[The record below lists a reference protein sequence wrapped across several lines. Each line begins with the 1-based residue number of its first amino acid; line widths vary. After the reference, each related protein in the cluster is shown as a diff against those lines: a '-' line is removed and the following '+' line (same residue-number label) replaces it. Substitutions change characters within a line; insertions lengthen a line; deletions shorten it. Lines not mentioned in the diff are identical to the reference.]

1 MNKIEIYKRLYK
13 DYTKK
18 YLDKII
24 LSALLSVLVA
34 GSTSAIAWLLDPAIK
49 KLFIEKD
56 QSLIIIIP
64 LFIIIAFTT
73 KGLSLYFAKAT
84 MISVGEEIKKKLQF
98 DMVNTLI
105 KTDTQIID
113 KKHSGKFISNLTYDV
128 THITNLL
135 SNAILTLFKDSLTL
149 IGLLTVM
156 FLQNW
161 KLALISIV
169 MIPLASISAK
179 TLGKRIGKV
188 TTEAQEKSGY
198 LTTYLVELFKNHKL
212 IKIFQKENLEIDRAD
227 EYLAELKDKNKK
239 IQTVFV
245 RLSPIMETLT
255 GIMVAVL
262 IFYSGKLMAKG
273 EVDINNFFSFL
284 AAMMLAYQPV
294 RSLSTLNMI
303 INGGLSAASRI
314 LPIIDQKNTIKNLEF
329 AKPLKINVAS
339 INFKNVNFSYE
350 VNEGP
355 TLQSINLKF
364 EGGKMTSLVGHSGS
378 GKSTILNLI
387 PRFYDAK
394 SGDIIIDDQSIY
406 GSTIES
412 LRSEISMVSQETTL
426 FDDTIKNNIKYGRQ
440 EATDEEVFKV
450 AKLSY
455 CDEFINNLPNKF
467 DTLIGENGV
476 RLSGGEKQRLS
487 IARAMMKKSSIILLD
502 EATSSLDSETESKI
516 QDALKILTKNKTTI
530 VIAHRLSTI
539 LNSNNIYVIDK
550 GKIIAN
556 GNHKTLMEN
565 QSYIKISMKNR
576 YKNKYVFFV
585 SNYFII
591 TCFNISNLN
600 NL

>member
-1 MNKIEIYKRLYK
+1 MKKIEIYKRLYK
-13 DYTKK
+13 DYSKK

-56 QSLIIIIP
+56 QSLIVIIP
-64 LFIIIAFTT
+64 LMIIIAFAT

-98 DMVNTLI
+98 DMINTLI

-149 IGLLTVM
+149 IGLLAVM

-169 MIPLASISAK
+169 MIPLASVSAK
-179 TLGKRIGKV
+179 TLGKRIRKV
-188 TTEAQEKSGY
+188 ATEAQEKSGY

-212 IKIFQKENLEIDRAD
+212 IKIFQKENLEINRAN
-227 EYLAELKDKNKK
+227 EYLSQLKDKNKK
-239 IQTVFV
+239 IQTVYV
-245 RLSPIMETLT
+245 RLSPIMEILT
-255 GIMVAVL
+255 GFMIAVL
-262 IFYSGKLMAKG
+262 IFYSGKLMSRG

-303 INGGLSAASRI
+303 INQGLSAASRI
-314 LPIIDQKNTIKNLEF
+314 LPVIDQKNEIKNSEY
-329 AKPLKINVAS
+329 AKPLKIKNAD
-339 INFKNVNFSYE
+339 INFNNINFSYE
-350 VNEGP
+350 ENEGP

-387 PRFYDAK
+387 PRIFDAK
-394 SGDIIIDDQSIY
+394 SGDIFIDNQSIY
-406 GSTIES
+406 NSTIES

-440 EATDEEVFKV
+440 EATDNEVFEV

-487 IARAMMKKSSIILLD
+487 IARAMMKQSSIILLD

-516 QDALKILTKNKTTI
+516 QEALTVLTKNKTTI

-539 LNSNNIYVIDK
+539 LNSNNIYVIDS
-550 GKIIAN
+550 GKIVDN
-556 GNHKTLMEN
+556 GKHDDLMIN
-565 QSYIKISMKNR
+565 SDL
-576 YKNKYVFFV
+576 YKNFYEKQ
-585 SNYFII
+585 IQK
-591 TCFNISNLN
+591 
-600 NL
+600 